1 MTTPPD
7 ESSLNRI
14 QLRALAFSGVCHAAA
29 TVSAIANGRL
39 SDPPDFLIGAI
50 FTQELAD
57 IGDVFRPLENFRPA
71 MGTAADLLSSKLR
84 SPEQARYVA
93 QLLKLATLLRRDR
106 AMVEKLR
113 NLLDASATN
122 SPEDRVRISADIY
135 RDTISK
141 LGQRIQVTGSPD
153 VLQHTTSAERIR
165 CSLLAGIRF
174 AWMWQQLGGKQWHLL
189 LQRGPMLKVLG
200 ELSVA

>member
-57 IGDVFRPLENFRPA
+57 IGDVFQPLENFRPA
-71 MGTAADLLSSKLR
+71 MGTAADLLSASFARLNRRVTSRNCSSWRRSCDATAPWWKSCVTCSMPQQRTARQIGSASRLTSIATPSANSASESR
-84 SPEQARYVA
+84 SPDHRTYCNTRPAPNAYVA
-93 QLLKLATLLRRDR
+93 AC
-106 AMVEKLR
+106 
-113 NLLDASATN
+113 
-122 SPEDRVRISADIY
+122 SPEYGLRGCGSSWVESSGTCSSSAD
-135 RDTISK
+135 
-141 LGQRIQVTGSPD
+141 P
-153 VLQHTTSAERIR
+153 
-165 CSLLAGIRF
+165 C
-174 AWMWQQLGGKQWHLL
+174 
-189 LQRGPMLKVLG
+189 
-200 ELSVA
+200 